1 MIRKTI
7 LALVAGTALIA
18 AAAPASAGYYGGYSH
33 GGYNHGGYGY
43 NSYRSSYDCYTPSYG
58 HGYRS
63 SYGY

>member
-33 GGYNHGGYGY
+33 SGYGY
-43 NSYRSSYDCYTPSYG
+43 SSYRSSYDCYTPSYG